1 MKLQSEN
8 IYLSTLEREHCRKLW
23 AEFEYDFEN
32 PAEELNMGHSVEKAD
47 GWFDEIQSLQGGV
60 NVRLGIF
67 LNSGEVIGDVA
78 LQNIDRTNRKCDIGM
93 GINKLEHRCKGYGKE
108 AVKLM
113 LDYAFNQLGME
124 RVEANTLSLNIA
136 AQKSLEKLG
145 FMLEGVQRK
154 AVYIFGKKADRM
166 MYAILKEE
174 YNV

>member
-1 MKLQSEN
+1 
-8 IYLSTLEREHCRKLW
+8 
-23 AEFEYDFEN
+23 
-32 PAEELNMGHSVEKAD
+32 
-47 GWFDEIQSLQGGV
+47 
-60 NVRLGIF
+60 
-67 LNSGEVIGDVA
+67 
-78 LQNIDRTNRKCDIGM
+78 
-93 GINKLEHRCKGYGKE
+93 
-108 AVKLM
+108 M
-113 LDYAFNQLGME
+113 LDYAFDQLGME